1 MRRAD
6 RLCVASLTLYFVR
19 QRPELR
25 QKLGSALNLGCA
37 YFFSNIFENIESPA
51 HFRIR
56 EYSREYHCLQRSFA
70 ADPGGSADY
79 ASMHL
84 DEARSRVLV
93 EVSLASRKQANAR
106 AAIHEPDGDREC
118 ASARSDAPR
127 DVDGGGAT
135 PAGENENE
143 NENAILKIRMRL
155 AVRLGF
161 FHSYFSTSAA
171 SSDIQ
176 VRDRATTDAIA

>member
-1 MRRAD
+1 M
-6 RLCVASLTLYFVR
+6 
-19 QRPELR
+19 
-25 QKLGSALNLGCA
+25 
-37 YFFSNIFENIESPA
+37 PA
-51 HFRIR
+51 GNA
-56 EYSREYHCLQRSFA
+56 CL
-70 ADPGGSADY
+70 
-79 ASMHL
+79 
-84 DEARSRVLV
+84 
-93 EVSLASRKQANAR
+93 AR
-106 AAIHEPDGDREC
+106 AAVHEPDGDREC

-155 AVRLGF
+155 EVRLGF

-176 VRDRATTDAIA
+176 VRDGRPLMQSLDRSNSLPELA